1 MFELL
6 ENAVE
11 IYEGVS
17 DHILSQQ
24 ASEIVNAETITE
36 SPVMQDYLDGPL
48 TGNTVAKKLMAAALG
63 LAVDKGY
70 VPLPEKYANP
80 QAIATIADKA
90 VETIKIAHD
99 VASGNLRADKAADF
113 VTKKAA
119 AVAKTV
125 ADRVIDQGAEVAAHT
140 VTNAIAS
147 VFPPIT
153 IVRPWIVMGSKFVA
167 QKVKKLVAKGIDK
180 IAEVTKPIVKS
191 AVEKVQKVATTVWD
205 KVKKVGNK
213 MLNWIFG

>member
-70 VPLPEKYANP
+70 VPLTEKYANP

-90 VETIKIAHD
+90 VETIKIAYD

-113 VTKKAA
+113 VTKKVA

-125 ADRVIDQGAEVAAHT
+125 ADRVIDQGAEIAANT
-140 VTNAIAS
+140 VTNALA
-147 VFPPIT
+147 VHFPPIV
-153 IVRPWIVMGSKFVA
+153 IARPLILICSKFVA
-167 QKVKKLVAKGIDK
+167 QNVKKLVVKGIDK
-180 IAEVTKPIVKS
+180 IAEVTKPIVKE
-191 AVEKVQKVATTVWD
+191 AVEKVQEVATSVWD

-213 MLNWIFG
+213 MLNWILG

>member
-90 VETIKIAHD
+90 VETIKIAYD

-140 VTNAIAS
+140 LTNVLAAH
-147 VFPPIT
+147 FPPAEIL
-153 IVRPWIVMGSKFVA
+153 RPKILMVSKFLSG
-167 QKVKKLVAKGIDK
+167 KVKNVVHKGIDK
-180 IAEVTKPIVKS
+180 IAEVTKPKVKV
-191 AVEKVQKVATTVWD
+191 AVEKVQKVSTVWNV
-205 KVKKVGNK
+205 VKNVGKK
-213 MLNWIFG
+213 MLNWVFG

>member
-6 ENAVE
+6 ENAVD

-24 ASEIVNAETITE
+24 ASEIVNAETIME

-48 TGNTVAKKLMAAALG
+48 TGNTVAKKLMATALG

-80 QAIATIADKA
+80 QAIATIADNA
-90 VETIKIAHD
+90 VETIKIAYD
-99 VASGNLRADKAADF
+99 VASGNLRADKAANF
-113 VTKKAA
+113 VTQKAA

-125 ADRVIDQGAEVAAHT
+125 ADRVIDQGAEIAANTITNALAAH
-140 VTNAIAS
+140 
-147 VFPPIT
+147 FPPIV
-153 IVRPWIVMGSKFVA
+153 IVRPYIVMGSKFVA
-167 QKVKKLVAKGIDK
+167 QKTKKLVAKGIDK
-180 IAEVTKPIVKS
+180 IAEVTKPIVKT
-191 AVEKVQKVATTVWD
+191 AVEKVQKVATTVRD

-213 MLNWIFG
+213 MLNWALS